1 MRLAAGWTSVV
12 RRVEN
17 WAGARVP
24 TCSGPSALMQV
35 FPTHRRM
42 SLIQLTPPG
51 DCMVLP
57 AGSGAGEQRE
67 STTAVGRMSLWP
79 RLCRG
84 SPRVA
89 VRAGLRLQWALEGWP
104 EVGAGWRV
112 GQGLCPGTGTPG
124 HPPCPGLWPQ
134 ALQALIPPDA
144 RLGSTHLSGR
154 SRAESARAPLHEFQ
168 SQSQARFIWVGH
180 KLCPHTGP
188 HGLSGGRTFPPP
200 PHLQSHAKGP
210 RLGVC
215 FPTPLLPSLGKSRCR
230 LSLSFLVYKMVT
242 VAPTTGCAEGRTELE
257 LEC

>member
-1 MRLAAGWTSVV
+1 MGGLSEGSAAGGEGGRASPRWARRVHGAWRPGTSRQLRGPPRRGWRGEVRAETGLTQGQALARVSWEPLPNPGQAWLPSGHWGHRLAAGWTSVV

-89 VRAGLRLQWALEGWP
+89 VRAGLRLQWALEG
-104 EVGAGWRV
+104 
-112 GQGLCPGTGTPG
+112 
-124 HPPCPGLWPQ
+124 
-134 ALQALIPPDA
+134 
-144 RLGSTHLSGR
+144 
-154 SRAESARAPLHEFQ
+154 
-168 SQSQARFIWVGH
+168 
-180 KLCPHTGP
+180 
-188 HGLSGGRTFPPP
+188 
-200 PHLQSHAKGP
+200 
-210 RLGVC
+210 
-215 FPTPLLPSLGKSRCR
+215 
-230 LSLSFLVYKMVT
+230 
-242 VAPTTGCAEGRTELE
+242 
-257 LEC
+257 